1 MSSGE
6 STSSMQTQK
15 CQKLKDN
22 DPKQITTQKLQEIV
36 MTFIMEH
43 TMAYLKG
50 AFVSKQG
57 TNLEK
62 YK

>member
-1 MSSGE
+1 MILNE
-6 STSSMQTQK
+6 SPHDDSR
-15 CQKLKDN
+15 KLSW
-22 DPKQITTQKLQEIV
+22 
-36 MTFIMEH
+36 FFMEH

-57 TNLEK
+57 TSLEK